1 MSALITDLIVG
12 PSAAFTDL
20 LPEWR
25 ALWAQAPDREPF
37 SHPGWVQ
44 AYLSAFEPSARPVV
58 LTVRL
63 DGTLVAALP
72 LVRESTIFDGM
83 PVRLLRAPMNPHSFR
98 AQALVL
104 ADQPPQTPCAF
115 IDHLSAMPGWD
126 LLTIPRFARSG
137 FADQLGHCAASHG
150 FPILLHPHCPTRY
163 IAIPARALD
172 GGDEP
177 WLADVDPDLRKKMRR
192 AWRQIQQEF
201 RAEPELETCEVA
213 EPADLQRFYD
223 LEASGWKGRAGTA
236 IKCSPGTVR
245 FYTDVAQAF
254 AGERALRLHF
264 LCVQGVTIAG
274 AFSIIAA
281 DRLYVLKWSYD
292 EEYARYRPGQLL
304 SGEMLRD
311 CFKRGLRTMDLGE
324 DADYK
329 RAWTPLTQDFEYL
342 YIFNRTLYGRL
353 LYVCREWLRPMI
365 GCVLKRLRRR
375 HSAARPNTP
384 GT

>member
-1 MSALITDLIVG
+1 MCALITDLITG

-63 DGTLVAALP
+63 DRALVAALP
-72 LVRESTIFDGM
+72 LVGESTIFDGM
-83 PVRLLRAPMNPHSFR
+83 PVRVLRAPMNSHSFR
-98 AQALVL
+98 AQALVS
-104 ADQPPQTPCAF
+104 AGQPLQTPCAF

-137 FADQLGHCAASHG
+137 FADQLAHCAASHG
-150 FPILLHPHCPTRY
+150 FPTLLRPHCPARY
-163 IAIPARALD
+163 VAIPEQASE

-177 WLADVDPDLRKKMRR
+177 WLAGVDPALKKKMRR

-201 RAEPELETCEVA
+201 GAQPEMETCEAA

-223 LEASGWKGRAGTA
+223 LEASGWKGREGTA
-236 IKCSPGTVR
+236 ISCAPDTVR
-245 FYTDVAQAF
+245 FYTDVARAF
-254 AGERALRLHF
+254 AADRALRLHF
-264 LCVQGVTIAG
+264 LRLQGITIAG
-274 AFSIIAA
+274 AFSIVAG

-292 EEYARYRPGQLL
+292 EKYAKYGPGQLL
-304 SGEMLRD
+304 SREMLRD
-311 CFKRGLRTMDLGE
+311 CFKRGLRTMDMGE

-329 RAWTPLTQDFEYL
+329 REWTPLTQDFEYL

-353 LYVCREWLRPMI
+353 LYAYRERVRPAAA
-365 GCVLKRLRRR
+365 RLRRR
-375 HSAARPNTP
+375 WRGPSIPSDSR
-384 GT
+384 